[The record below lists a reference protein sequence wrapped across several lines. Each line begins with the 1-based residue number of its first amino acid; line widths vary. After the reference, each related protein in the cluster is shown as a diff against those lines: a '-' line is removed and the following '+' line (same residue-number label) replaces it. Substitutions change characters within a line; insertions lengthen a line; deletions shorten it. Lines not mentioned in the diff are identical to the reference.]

1 MLDYCKYTFSKSFSH
16 HSKIYIRY
24 VFAHSAYNSPNDFTM
39 KEGIQFLKQHNIDF
53 VGLGQILGRVLPSS
67 MSALNTTMLR
77 QWFESGE
84 AWNLYQTTVEYK
96 VLQSRGI
103 HTAGANP
110 FIYLKNPDGS
120 CFPYAEQLN
129 CYYNGTP
136 VALNG
141 STVEQFLWWSTLF
154 SGYFNCCKRIDPSI
168 DYVHIWNE
176 PNAVRLAINL

>member
-1 MLDYCKYTFSKSFSH
+1 MIKHCLSS
-16 HSKIYIRY
+16 
-24 VFAHSAYNSPNDFTM
+24 SAYNNILDFTS
-39 KEGIQFLKQHNIDF
+39 KEAVEFLKQHNVDF
-53 VGLGQILGRVLPSS
+53 VGLGKIVGRVLPSS
-67 MSALNTTMLR
+67 KSALNTTMLR

-84 AWNLYQTTVEYK
+84 AWNLYQTTEEYK

-103 HTAGANP
+103 HTAGAKP

-129 CYYNGTP
+129 CYSSGTP

-141 STVEQFLWWSTLF
+141 STVEERFLWWSTLF

-176 PNAVRLAINL
+176 PNVVGCSMIYRVNQ